1 MDSSA
6 GKLGQAFA
14 ALLALLALALV
25 LVLTLYA
32 GAAHAATP
40 VAISPLYGTHDA
52 SPYTQISFLGVA
64 ASEIT
69 DVSVRG
75 SRTGTH
81 GGHLRAYAT
90 APGASFVVDGQFSQ
104 GEGGEASA
112 LVGPKGH
119 QRRVSTYFTVARLA
133 PYQVEKGES
142 VQLKGRGTE
151 QS

>member
-1 MDSSA
+1 MHSSA
-6 GKLGQAFA
+6 GKLGQAVA
-14 ALLALLALALV
+14 APLALALA
-25 LVLTLYA
+25 LTLYA

-64 ASEIT
+64 ASEIA

-90 APGASFVVDGQFSQ
+90 VPGASFVVDGQFSQ
-104 GEGGEASA
+104 GEGVEASA
-112 LVGPKGH
+112 
-119 QRRVSTYFTVARLA
+119 
-133 PYQVEKGES
+133 
-142 VQLKGRGTE
+142 
-151 QS
+151 